1 MSRQDEQKVNT
12 APETEA
18 YSLEDILAEYGR
30 GGRQPA
36 QKGEVP
42 PAAEPLPEPERQLE
56 VQPPE
61 MS

>member
-36 QKGEVP
+36 QKEEVP
-42 PAAEPLPEPERQLE
+42 PAAEPLPEPEPAQE
-56 VQPPE
+56 PE
-61 MS
+61 PEP